1 MLVLRADTLGG
12 PGASALTSHNPNVV
26 AVVTKLQLTPGQQQA
41 IADHWKVW
49 RDLLAPLDAKTA
61 QLQQQ
66 MQELCHQDAST
77 FSSSTATTSAGTS
90 GNTDGYFP
98 ADAFA
103 ASPTCSSSSAASA
116 ASSFSLTD
124 RTAVINSQ
132 MQLAQRLQVV
142 VNKRLLLH
150 LACTTFFIG
159 RLSWVQ
165 FARLVVLS
173 WPSIVSFELACM
185 AVEEMVAGS
194 LQKQQQQGKAKKQRK
209 HSSQSNRSSS
219 QDEEQQGSM

>member
-1 MLVLRADTLGG
+1 MHADALGG
-12 PGASALTSHNPNVV
+12 FGASALTSHNSNVA

-49 RDLLAPLDAKTA
+49 RDLLAPLDAETA

-66 MQELCHQDAST
+66 MQELCHQDACT

-90 GNTDGYFP
+90 GTTGDGGYFP

-124 RTAVINSQ
+124 RAAVIISQ
-132 MQLAQRLQVV
+132 MRLAQRLQVV

-185 AVEEMVAGS
+185 AVEELVAGS
-194 LQKQQQQGKAKKQRK
+194 LQKQQQQGKAKKRRK
-209 HSSQSNRSSS
+209 QSS
-219 QDEEQQGSM
+219 QDKGGSSQEEGQQGSM